1 VDISNA
7 TERRHSSEIATQ
19 AQKHKQRNLE
29 KTTTAAQD
37 KPATNGQIKEDTVEI
52 SEEGRAAASRQ
63 YIECR
68 DKDGNIVESRIWRL
82 ESGPQEDNL
91 FASFNEMRRAQI
103 EERKQFLTA
112 EAEANGDD
120 FLKKIVNGDYGS
132 MKYDNESLKTIL
144 SDEQYAKLENMY
156 EQQRVEWEQQFKF
169 LNSECN
175 NPVSAEYF
183 IYNALKGKVENA
195 LDIAM
200 ELGNMVFDSRLI
212 FTGTATYEENATY
225 GKHIRNGDTII
236 RLDLN
241 PDAKIITDPKE
252 FEAFAANREAGRDLA
267 KYIAENYFDD
277 PKEAQA
283 FMDKIN
289 KYIENSEL
297 RDQGYTVFWA
307 EMEPV
312 KPNPPGKLE
321 RWFMEKGYDYY
332 DKSSFHERLKEFD
345 NEYEAYHK
353 KYGQIPY
360 KFQKEAFSWEEIKEM
375 ECDPRYSMYS
385 EKNKAWY
392 ANFLQKANSVQNII
406 NNAKL
411 ITDFSSN
418 EKWNVVMNLLS
429 PSTQK

>member
-7 TERRHSSEIATQ
+7 TERRHSSEIAAH
-19 AQKHKQRNLE
+19 AQKHKQRNLD
-29 KTTTAAQD
+29 KPATDVQD
-37 KPATNGQIKEDTVEI
+37 KPTTNGQIKEDTVEI

-68 DKDGNIVESRIWRL
+68 DKDGNIVESRIWKL

-91 FASFNEMRRAQI
+91 FAQFNEMRRAQI
-103 EERKQFLTA
+103 EERKQFLA
-112 EAEANGDD
+112 SEAEANGDD
-120 FLKKIVNGDYGS
+120 FLKKIVNGDYGFS
-132 MKYDNESLKTIL
+132 KYDNESLKTIL
-144 SDEQYAKLENMY
+144 SDEQYAKLEHMH
-156 EQQRVEWEQQFKF
+156 EQRLVEWEQQFKF

-175 NPVSAEYF
+175 NPGSAEHF
-183 IYNALKGKVENA
+183 IFNALVGKVENA
-195 LDIAM
+195 FDIAVQ
-200 ELGNMVFDSRLI
+200 LGNMVFDSRFI
-212 FTGTATYEENATY
+212 FTGEATFEDKSGAKWIKIGT
-225 GKHIRNGDTII
+225 GLSRI
-236 RLDLN
+236 
-241 PDAKIITDPKE
+241 PDAAITITDPKE

-289 KYIENSEL
+289 QYIKNSEL
-297 RDQGYTVFWA
+297 RDQGYVTWA
-307 EMEPV
+307 AEWEPV

-321 RWFMEKGYDYY
+321 RWFMEKGYDYF
-332 DKSSFHERLKEFD
+332 DRSSFHERLKEFD
-345 NEYEAYHK
+345 KEYEAYHK
-353 KYGQIPY
+353 KYGNIPF
-360 KFQKEAFSWEEIKEM
+360 KFQKEAFSWEEMKEM

-429 PSTQK
+429 